1 MTSDNRRRFLLAGT
15 LLLALVPSSIVRAER
30 VGTAGAVNP
39 ASRGTPPSAA
49 TRIIEMGSQIV
60 RRERIQTSAVG
71 SVQLV
76 FIDKTTLNI
85 GPNSDMVI
93 DEFVYDPDKS
103 AGKLSASLAR
113 GAMRFVG
120 GNISHSGGATIRT
133 PASTIGIRGG
143 VTTVAHDART
153 GTRVISHFGTL
164 TVTSLAG
171 TEIIRR
177 PGFEV
182 TVAGAGQPPSAP
194 FRVTQA
200 ELEAMNRVLTSKA
213 GQSGGARSKPTPSKV
228 QQAGVGSQSDGI
240 SPASVRSLQ
249 AQTLAQN
256 GQTVL
261 LQTIARQDMVS
272 ETVQQGQ
279 QATAA
284 AVTAAENPPP
294 SSGDAGEF
302 YFGFAGGLASSE
314 RKSTGGPVDTRGGP
328 FIVRGAAVIIDADRS
343 SRVSAISIYREDG
356 GGDADDF
363 SSGTFVQGQLPG
375 VAPSELA
382 SKINDTT
389 VTPTQTLVSSDAL
402 KGAHPGVNFCA
413 CEYTRWGGWALSA
426 TRSIQQGAATQ
437 TDKADLFWVAGRLSD
452 PAEIPL
458 TGTASYGGHII
469 GNFTDGGAQRQAA
482 GNFSATVDFA
492 AGSGTMAVP
501 NLDGRA
507 YSGSFSQ
514 YSNAF
519 GGSLTGTGGADMN
532 VVGMFFR
539 GSASPVQD
547 IGGNFSVTGPGN
559 YLGGGIFAGSKQ

>member
-1 MTSDNRRRFLLAGT
+1 MTSDNLRRFLLAST
-15 LLLALVPSSIVRAER
+15 LLLAFAPADIARAEL

-60 RRERIQTSAVG
+60 RRERIQTSSVG

-76 FIDKTTLNI
+76 FVDKTTLNI

-103 AGKLSASLAR
+103 AGKLSANLVR

-143 VTTVAHDART
+143 VTTVSHDART

-164 TVTSLAG
+164 TVTSQAG

-200 ELEAMNRVLTSKA
+200 ELEAMNRILTSKA
-213 GQSGGARSKPTPSKV
+213 GQSGGARNKPTPNKV
-228 QQAGVGSQSDGI
+228 QQAGVGSQSDGVP
-240 SPASVRSLQ
+240 PASVRSLQ
-249 AQTLAQN
+249 AQNLGQN
-256 GQTVL
+256 GQSVL

-284 AVTAAENPPP
+284 AVTAEQNPPP
-294 SSGDAGEF
+294 SSGTGEF
-302 YFGFAGGLASSE
+302 YFGFTGGLASSE
-314 RKSTGGPVDTRGGP
+314 RKSTGGAVDTRGGP
-328 FIVRGAAVIIDADRS
+328 FIVQGAAVIIDADRS
-343 SRVSAISIYREDG
+343 SRLSAISVYRDG
-356 GGDADDF
+356 SSGDADDF
-363 SSGTFVQGQLPG
+363 SSGTFIQGQYAG
-375 VAPSELA
+375 VSPSALS

-389 VTPTQTLVSSDAL
+389 VTPTQTLVSSDTL
-402 KGAHPGVNFCA
+402 KASFPGVSFCA
-413 CEYTRWGGWALSA
+413 CEYTRWGGWTLSA

-452 PAEIPL
+452 AAEIPL

-482 GNFSATVDFA
+482 GNFSATVNFA
-492 AGSGTMAVP
+492 TGSGSMSVP

-507 YSGSFSQ
+507 YSGNFSQ

-519 GGSLTGTGGADMN
+519 GGSLAGTSGANMN
-532 VVGMFFR
+532 IVGTFFR
-539 GSASPVQD
+539 GSTSPVQD
-547 IGGNFSVTGPGN
+547 IGGGFSVTGPSN